1 MSELKS
7 CDKYCMNS
15 SKKVVIWDFDGTMY
29 PIDPSDAECYLLKIA
44 SAEMSFFKAAASS
57 FRIRLDQ
64 KQLFSKQ
71 FKKHYIRL
79 LTGCNKSLIDK
90 TAEYIAKT
98 IPKTEIEHYHDLKE
112 RGWKQY
118 IISCGTYDICIK
130 VLEILGISHCFTKVI
145 ANKFIYNEN
154 KISRMDITVKNGEIK
169 PVIMEK
175 LLNEQKE
182 IGVELSQV
190 IAVGDGYTDIPLLNR
205 VRTPILIDWSGRAAS
220 TFNRQGFTY
229 ITRPSD
235 ILGIL
240 NNHEN

>member
-1 MSELKS
+1 MK
-7 CDKYCMNS
+7 S

-29 PIDPSDAECYLLKIA
+29 PIDPFDAECYLLKLA
-44 SAEMSFFKAAASS
+44 SAEMSFFKAAASA
-57 FRIRLDQ
+57 FRIKLDQ

-98 IPKTEIEHYHDLKE
+98 IPKTEIEHYHDIKE

-130 VLEILGISHCFTKVI
+130 VLEILGISDCFTKVI
-145 ANKFIYNEN
+145 ANKFIYSEN
-154 KISRMDITVKNGEIK
+154 KISGMAIAVNNGEIK
-169 PVIMEK
+169 PVIMEN
-175 LLNEQKE
+175 LLYKQNGNDE
-182 IGVELSQV
+182 GLSQV

-205 VRTPILIDWSGRAAS
+205 VRTPILIDWSGGAPS
-220 TFNRQGFTY
+220 TFNRHGFTY
-229 ITRPSD
+229 ITRPSELLE
-235 ILGIL
+235 ILSI
-240 NNHEN
+240 HEN